1 MRRLLSLLL
10 VLSFSAFAAEP
21 LPLAKPETVGMS
33 AERLGRIGDWVDGMI
48 QRKQAAGFVTLV
60 ARRGKVV
67 HYETSGTLGLSVNQP
82 MPEDAL
88 FDIAS
93 MTKPVTV
100 VAALMLLE
108 EGRFTMDDPISR
120 YLPEFKNMR
129 VQVPQLGTAP
139 AESEITV
146 RHAFTHTTG
155 VGANWPVT
163 KRYEFAT
170 FREYMQEMAKVP
182 LVYQPGSTWLY
193 GDSLDVLGYLVETVS
208 GQPLGDFVQQRI
220 LDPLGMGDTHY
231 WIPKSKESRRAVLNV
246 RGQDD
251 LEGTSR
257 RPLEAVKRASLVM
270 GASGLYSTAADYWRF
285 SQMLVNGGELNGKRL
300 LGPRTVGWIAED
312 HLGDAKK
319 FDRAGQTFGLGHAVT
334 VDPGGQSWY
343 YSRGSY
349 FWSGS
354 QGTVFWVD
362 PKEELVGVLMVQV
375 SGVPGLSL
383 REKFAGLVYGA
394 IVD

>member
-1 MRRLLSLLL
+1 MRRLLTLLL
-10 VLSFSAFAAEP
+10 VLSFSALAAEP
-21 LPLAKPETVGMS
+21 LPLAKAETVGMS
-33 AERLGRIGDWVDGMI
+33 TERLARIDAWVNGMI
-48 QRKQAAGFVTLV
+48 DRKQAAGFVTLV

-67 HYETSGTLGLSVNQP
+67 HHETHGALGLSVNRP

-100 VAALMLLE
+100 VAALMLFE
-108 EGRFTMDDPISR
+108 EGRFTMDDPISK
-120 YLPEFKNMR
+120 YLPEFKNMK
-129 VQVPQLGTAP
+129 VQTPQLGAVP
-139 AESEITV
+139 AEHEMTV

-155 VGANWPVT
+155 VGPNWPVT

-182 LVYQPGSTWLY
+182 LVYEPGSTWLY
-193 GDSLDVLGYLVETVS
+193 GDSVDVLGYLVETVS
-208 GQPLGDFVQQRI
+208 GQPLGEFVQQRI
-220 LDPLGMGDTHY
+220 LDPLGMRDTHY
-231 WIPKSKESRRAVLNV
+231 WVPKSKENRRAVLNV
-246 RGQDD
+246 RGKDD

-257 RPLEAVKRASLVM
+257 RPLEAAKRASLVM

-312 HLGDAKK
+312 HLGSAKN
-319 FDRAGQTFGLGHAVT
+319 FDRPGQTFGLGHAVT
-334 VDPGGQSWY
+334 VDPGAQGWY

-349 FWSGS
+349 FWGGS

-362 PKEELVGVLMVQV
+362 PEEELVGVLMVQV

-383 REKFAGLVYGA
+383 RERFAALVYGA